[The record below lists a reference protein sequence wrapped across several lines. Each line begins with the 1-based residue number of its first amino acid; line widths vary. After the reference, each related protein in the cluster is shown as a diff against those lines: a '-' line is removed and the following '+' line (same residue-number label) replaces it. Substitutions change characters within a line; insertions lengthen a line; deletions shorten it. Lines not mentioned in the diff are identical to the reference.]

1 MDGWARRASAALDG
15 LAAAAG
21 RAVYPAGLSEREAE
35 VLRLIA
41 RGYSDRQIGDDL
53 FISPRTVNA
62 HVRNLLTKT
71 ERTNRTELSIWA
83 VEHGLAAPTGER

>member
-1 MDGWARRASAALDG
+1 MEGWGQRAQTALDG
-15 LAAAAG
+15 VAVGG
-21 RAVYPAGLSEREAE
+21 RPAILPAGLSEREAE

-41 RGYSDRQIGDDL
+41 RGYSDRQIGDQL

-71 ERTNRTELSIWA
+71 DRINRTELSVWA
-83 VEHGLAAPTGER
+83 AEQGLVGREAAV